1 VSAIRTIFAA
11 AAAGYGKGN
20 ALLALERPETESLIG
35 DVRGRRVLDLGAGTG
50 HYAFWSMAHGA
61 RSAVALDFAA
71 EMLAGAPRPAVVA
84 DAARLPFRAGA
95 FDLVVAALVMS
106 FVDDRGQLVREVARV
121 LCPGGVLVLSDMHEV
136 ASTLGWT
143 RSFTGPRGERLVV
156 EAPPPRMESVR
167 RALAEAGFG
176 LTDVREPRI
185 DDRLE
190 GEFRRA
196 GRRDFANMRG
206 LPVLQLYRACR
217 GGS

>member
-1 VSAIRTIFAA
+1 MSAVREVFAA

-20 ALLALERPETESLIG
+20 ALLALERPETEALIG

-50 HYAFWSMAHGA
+50 HYAFWAMAHGA
-61 RSAVALDFAA
+61 HNAVALDFAA

-84 DAARLPFRAGA
+84 DAARLPFRAGS

-106 FVDDRGQLVREVARV
+106 FVSDRAALLCEVARV
-121 LCPGGVLVLSDMHEV
+121 LGRGGVLVLSDMHEV
-136 ASTLGWT
+136 ASELGWE
-143 RSFTGPRGERLVV
+143 RSFRGPRGERLVID
-156 EAPPPRMESVR
+156 APPPRRAAVQ
-167 RALAEAGFG
+167 RALGEAGFA
-176 LTDVREPRI
+176 LTDVREPCI

-190 GEFRRA
+190 PAFRRA
-196 GRRDFANMRG
+196 GRRDFAAMRG